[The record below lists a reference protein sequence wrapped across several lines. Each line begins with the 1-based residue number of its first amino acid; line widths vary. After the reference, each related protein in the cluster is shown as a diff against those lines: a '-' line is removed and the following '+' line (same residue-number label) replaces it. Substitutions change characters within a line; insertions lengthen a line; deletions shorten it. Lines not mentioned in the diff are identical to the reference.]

1 MRFNISLEDI
11 EDEMELYETVE
22 FELTAS
28 RAKYQHYKL
37 ANTTIRTTAMQ
48 EIKNSMDQITFE
60 KPENIDDPDRFLRV
74 PVPYS
79 YMYIQW
85 EANRIISDELIRNLS
100 LTFATIAVVS
110 LLLIINLQV
119 SKLEFSIFGSKI
131 VIYLSASILL
141 HLFRFV

>member
-1 MRFNISLEDI
+1 
-11 EDEMELYETVE
+11 MELYETGE

-48 EIKNSMDQITFE
+48 EIKDSMDQIRFE
-60 KPENIDDPDRFLRV
+60 QPDNIDDPDRFLKV
-74 PVPYS
+74 PVPYA

-119 SKLEFSIFGSKI
+119 SLKMAKDEKIRENLLTIFLSKKI
-131 VIYLSASILL
+131 SNSN
-141 HLFRFV
+141 FRLNFFLAFF

>member
-60 KPENIDDPDRFLRV
+60 KPDNIDDPDRFLRV

-119 SKLEFSIFGSKI
+119 SKFE
-131 VIYLSASILL
+131 
-141 HLFRFV
+141 FRFLNQKL